1 MTGDLVN
8 SVSGIPYGMIF
19 GSTEDQ
25 ILILIGDKLIF
36 QNFEIGRER
45 SWTYQITYA
54 ITRIGI
60 SKNF

>member
-36 QNFEIGRER
+36 QNFQIGRER
-45 SWTYQITYA
+45 SWTY
-54 ITRIGI
+54 
-60 SKNF
+60 